1 MFSDHSSVPRKLIS
15 CSLRSPRPCVTTI
28 KPCQLNPQVMNPIT
42 SASIAAFLAV
52 PEILGIALKGIFFC
66 GHLFTFALS
75 RLTERCYL
83 LPAPTLLFGWLK
95 FTDKT
100 VFSSTDKTVFFG
112 VCYIS
117 VCNERGFILMG
128 RKKTGICRFYSER
141 GRGLALSSID
151 SVFNHHADDC

>member
-1 MFSDHSSVPRKLIS
+1 MTDSKTHYRKAFDSPYLSSADIVEPTVLTIARATLESDKTKKTKDVFNTAYFEDHSSVPRKLIS

-75 RLTERCYL
+75 RLTGRFDFTPA
-83 LPAPTLLFGWLK
+83 LPVLFG
-95 FTDKT
+95 
-100 VFSSTDKTVFFG
+100 
-112 VCYIS
+112 
-117 VCNERGFILMG
+117 
-128 RKKTGICRFYSER
+128 
-141 GRGLALSSID
+141 
-151 SVFNHHADDC
+151 